1 VSFMLFVVNFT
12 ASKCKKN
19 ARLQSNAPR

>member
-1 VSFMLFVVNFT
+1 MGQVSMDYF

-19 ARLQSNAPR
+19 AS